1 MGRAVITIT
10 DNGEPGEAEINLDLF
25 TGEDNAEPGSDN
37 NSTAHRMATFMLHAV
52 EGTAV
57 QEETD

>member
-10 DNGEPGEAEINLDLF
+10 DNGTFGEAEINVDLF
-25 TGEDNAEPGSDN
+25 TGENNAEPGSDN

-57 QEETD
+57 QEGTE

>member
-10 DNGEPGEAEINLDLF
+10 DNGAPGEAEITLDLF
-25 TGEDNAEPGSDN
+25 KGDDNAEPGSDN
-37 NSTAHRMATFMLHAV
+37 DSTAHRMATFMLHAV

-57 QEETD
+57 QEG